1 MLRYFMLLFSLFS
14 LLLSAEGK
22 VLVFQEPGFPA
33 IENQLIPPQ
42 VLADALS
49 AWSPVMIGNSG
60 LRGPR
65 AFDGVELLVLPYGS
79 AFPVDSWKNI
89 QAYLEKGGCVL
100 NLGGRPFT
108 VPVFRAERGW
118 EAGPL
123 QYAYSSLLGLRH
135 SYEVPNFPPAGFIWT
150 DGLSSLRNPNIQ
162 ARQVFAL
169 EPDWGTKYRGLG
181 YILRED
187 QRKGAAP
194 VVCLD
199 YVPISERAIMPTPG
213 GRLVALTF
221 DPSPGYFSGAEGQQ
235 LIRDM
240 ASFAM
245 QGASLFWVENVRSS
259 LSRDEIPQLVVH
271 LRDYKILSSGQPRRG
286 EVHIK
291 VSGEGMMIKFMKFPY
306 WGEPLL
312 EKVLLPSHLN
322 PGLYQV
328 EATYESGGRV
338 QESYLDGFWIRD
350 PGWLK
355 AGEPLV
361 AGKTYFRQGDRPFL
375 PWGVNYFSTDWVDN
389 GFLGSSNPFIWERD
403 FAEMEKSGVNFVRTG
418 VWNNYWDYIDR
429 PTGEVHESVLD
440 SLEAFLLSAARHHIQ
455 IHFTFWAFDPQTLLR
470 RPFEQSLIRGEGKNP
485 YTDPIAR
492 QAQKNY
498 VQSVVRRFKDVPFLS
513 WDLINEPSFSNPRE
527 IFRGNLPNADKTEIA
542 AWNEWLKQRYDT
554 VAALSRAWFIPAED
568 LGDWGSI
575 PLPDPK
581 DLQMTRAGNPGQVR
595 AFDYNLFAQEMF
607 QRWMTEMVEAIRSTG
622 SRQMVTVGQD
632 EGGVSNRVLNQF
644 YGAGPI
650 DFTVNH
656 TWWQDDDLLW
666 DSVVAKRPDKPN
678 LVGETGL
685 QPSIRMDGSSR
696 WDEINGF
703 GLLERKMSLG
713 LAAGNS
719 GALYW
724 IWAGTGDSYRLHR
737 SDGSESLR
745 SDMMRG
751 MGGFV
756 KSITP
761 YLGDA
766 KSPEIALL
774 LPQSLQLS
782 AMNAYALEAQQK
794 AIRALYHYARL
805 DAYAVGEFQLTLL
818 GNPKL
823 IILPS
828 PWCFNEAAWQT
839 LLGKVKGGATLLLS
853 GPFQQDGHFHP
864 VTRLSELGVENFALP
879 LAARENLV
887 EWPGGHGWGSFGGE
901 KCTFL
906 ERGVLKQGQ
915 SFAEAKVG
923 QGRILY
929 VPAPLELNDNLELL
943 GKIYRYA
950 AAQAGVQPSYETTCD
965 DPGVLIC
972 PTRLEKGTLYVLT
985 SESSQARQVSFKDH
999 ASGKE
1004 HLLELQPGR
1013 AKLLFAGNNGE
1024 VLAQY

>member
-1 MLRYFMLLFSLFS
+1 MRHHFILVFLLLFLR
-14 LLLSAEGK
+14 LPAQGK

-33 IENQLIPPQ
+33 VENQVIPQ
-42 VLADALS
+42 KALTDALS
-49 AWSPVMIGNSG
+49 AWSPAMIGISG
-60 LRGPR
+60 LQELR
-65 AFDGVELLVLPYGS
+65 ALDGVDLLVLPYGS
-79 AFPVDSWKNI
+79 AFPADCWKNI
-89 QAYLEKGGCVL
+89 HAYLEKGGCIL
-100 NLGGRPFT
+100 NLGGRPCT
-108 VPVFRAERGW
+108 VPVFRGKRGL
-118 EAGPL
+118 EAGVL
-123 QYAYSSLLGLRH
+123 QYAYSSMLGVRH
-135 SYEVPNFPPAGFIWT
+135 SYVAPNFPPAGFIWAG
-150 DGLSSLRNPNIQ
+150 GLASLKSPNIR
-162 ARQVFAL
+162 ARQVFVL
-169 EPDWGTKYRGLG
+169 EPDWEAKYRGLG
-181 YILRED
+181 YFLRKD

-199 YVPISERAIMPTPG
+199 FVSIDEQAKNSAPG
-213 GRLVALTF
+213 GRVVALTF
-221 DPSPGYFSGAEGQQ
+221 DPEAGYFSGADGQQ

-240 ASFAM
+240 ALFAM
-245 QGASLFWVENVRSS
+245 QGASLFWVESVRSS
-259 LSRDEIPQLVVH
+259 LTQDEIPQLVVH
-271 LRDYKILSSGQPRRG
+271 LRDYKSSSPGQPRRG
-286 EVHIK
+286 EVNLEVTRDGKKIK
-291 VSGEGMMIKFMKFPY
+291 SIKLPY
-306 WGEPLL
+306 SGEPLL
-312 EKVLLPSHLN
+312 ESVLLPSHLD

-328 EATYESGGRV
+328 EAAYESGGKIL
-338 QESYLDGFWIRD
+338 ESYLSGFWVRD
-350 PGWLK
+350 PAWLK
-355 AGEPLV
+355 AGEPLL
-361 AGKTYFRQGDRPFL
+361 AGKTYFRQGGRPFL
-375 PWGVNYFSTDWVDN
+375 PWGVNYFTTDWVS
-389 GFLGSSNPFIWERD
+389 GKFLGSSNPLVWERD
-403 FAEMEKSGVNFVRTG
+403 FAEMEKSGINFVRTG
-418 VWNNYWDYIDR
+418 VWNDYWDLIDR
-429 PTGEVHESVLD
+429 LSGEVHESVLD
-440 SLEAFLLSAARHHIQ
+440 SLEAFLLSAARHNIQ

-470 RPFEQSLIRGEGKNP
+470 RPFEQSLIRGAGSNP

-498 VQSVVRRFKDVPFLS
+498 VQSVVRRFKDVPFLT

-527 IFRGNLPNADKTEIA
+527 IFRGNMPNADKTEIA
-542 AWNEWLKQRYDT
+542 AWNEWLKQRYET
-554 VAALSRAWFIPAED
+554 VKTLAKVWYVPADD

-581 DLQMTRAGNPGQVR
+581 DLQLTRAGNPGQVR
-595 AFDYNLFAQEMF
+595 AIDYNLFAQEMF

-666 DSVVAKRPDKPN
+666 DSVAAKRPDKPN

-685 QPSIRMDGSSR
+685 QPSVRMDGSSR

-703 GLLERKMSLG
+703 GLLERKMALG

-724 IWAGTGDSYRLHR
+724 IWAGPGDSYRLHR

-745 SDMMRG
+745 SDMMRK
-751 MGGFV
+751 MGSFV
-756 KSITP
+756 RTISP
-761 YLGDA
+761 SLGDLQA
-766 KSPEIALL
+766 PEIALL

-794 AIRALYHYARL
+794 AVRALYYRARL
-805 DAYAVGEFQLTLL
+805 DAYAVGEYQLSLL

-828 PWCFNEAAWQT
+828 PWCFKEAAWQT
-839 LLGKVKGGATLLLS
+839 LLEKVKGGATLLLT
-853 GPFQQDGHFHP
+853 GPFQQDEHFQP
-864 VTRLSELGVENFALP
+864 VSRLSDLDLENFVLP
-879 LAARENLV
+879 LATRENMV
-887 EWPGGHGWGSFGGE
+887 EWPGGRGWSSFGGE

-929 VPAPLELNDNLELL
+929 SPLPLELNDNLELL

-965 DPGVLIC
+965 DPGILIC
-972 PTRLEKGTLYVLT
+972 PTRLERGTLYVVT
-985 SESSQARQVSFKDH
+985 SESSQARQVSFKDR

-1004 HLLELQPGR
+1004 HTLELQPGR
-1013 AKLLFAGNNGE
+1013 ARLLFAEKNGE
-1024 VLAQY
+1024 VLAEY